1 MRPRFSPHTGTR
13 LAADGGMARVAFI
26 VAEDFEDSE
35 LRVPRDGIT
44 GAGHEVVVIASDP
57 GPEALEGKR
66 RKEKV
71 APDLGIAQATAA
83 DFDALVIPG
92 GYSPDK
98 LRMDARMVRFT
109 RDMFDDDK
117 IVAAVCR
124 APSLLIEADLVEH
137 RTLTSWP
144 SIKTDLVNAGAN
156 WVDRAVVEDG
166 NLITSRNPD
175 DLPEFTA
182 AILQQLARRKPERTQ
197 HA

>member
-1 MRPRFSPHTGTR
+1 
-13 LAADGGMARVAFI
+13 MARIAFI

-44 GAGHEVVVIASDP
+44 QAGHEVVVIGSDP
-57 GPEALEGKR
+57 KHKSLKGKR
-66 RKEKV
+66 GKEKV
-71 APDLGIAQATAA
+71 TPDLDITQASAR

-109 RDMFDDDK
+109 REMFDADK
-117 IVAAVCR
+117 IVAAVCH
-124 APSLLIEADLVEH
+124 APSLLIEADLVED

-144 SIKTDLVNAGAN
+144 SIKTDLLNAGAH

-166 NLITSRNPD
+166 NIITSRNPD
-175 DLPEFTA
+175 DLPMFTA
-182 AILQQLARRKPERTQ
+182 TILRQLAQREGLAHAPTQ
-197 HA
+197 PGPSRH